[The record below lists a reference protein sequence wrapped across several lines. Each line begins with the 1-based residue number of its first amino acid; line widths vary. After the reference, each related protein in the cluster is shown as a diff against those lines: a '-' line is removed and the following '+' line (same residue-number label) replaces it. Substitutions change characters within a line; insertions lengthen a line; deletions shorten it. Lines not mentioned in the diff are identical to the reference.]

1 MRGWRWW
8 SWGRWHWDW
17 WEWVGGGGAGTGG
30 SGAGGAAGA
39 GQGKELQG
47 VGHLGQVADPVDA
60 VRGGQCLPPSVRGG
74 QGAGVR
80 RHQGPAAG
88 RPARGQH
95 HHRDPPLARRGQH
108 RAQPPRL
115 PDGLQDQGQHPG
127 LRQAQRVLG
136 ILGRRGDQLLAGGH
150 RDREAQPPAGTQ
162 QRGEHRPRVRDQR
175 DRPGGERV
183 RLDVTHRAQAV
194 GHVDK
199 AHAAR
204 PAHRHARRT
213 GRGGQ
218 PGPQGRLY
226 LAERLARRPGR
237 WLGRRLAGQ
246 FVRAAEQHRRTV
258 APVGRQGQLLL
269 HGRVRDGQ
277 QDQVH
282 RPGQVGQGGVAGP
295 AGDPF
300 VTRVDQVDLRPRRA
314 PGHLAD
320 HPLAQAAR
328 PRAGPDQGHR
338 ARFEHGGQRGPVRHA
353 GSRETRSRE
362 TGSRRGGSDVAHVL
376 SPARRRGGG
385 RCPGGALMGSVAEK

>member
-1 MRGWRWW
+1 MGL
-8 SWGRWHWDW
+8 
-17 WEWVGGGGAGTGG
+17 
-30 SGAGGAAGA
+30 SGVRAVGAAWRA
-39 GQGKELQG
+39 QGEELQG

-60 VRGGQCLPPSVRGG
+60 VRGGQRLPPSIRGG
-74 QGAGVR
+74 QGAGVG

-95 HHRDPPLARRGQH
+95 HHRDPPLPRRGQH
-108 RAQPPRL
+108 RAQPARL

-127 LRQAQRVLG
+127 PRQAQRVLG
-136 ILGRRGDQLLAGGH
+136 ILGRGGDQLLAGGH

-194 GHVDK
+194 GHVDE

-204 PAHRHARRT
+204 PADRHARPA
-213 GRGGQ
+213 GRGSQ
-218 PGPQGRLY
+218 PGPQAR
-226 LAERLARRPGR
+226 RLARWPA
-237 WLGRRLAGQ
+237 RRLAGQ
-246 FVRAAEQHRRTV
+246 LVRAAEQHRRTV
-258 APVGRQGQLLL
+258 APVSRQGQLLL
-269 HGRVRDGQ
+269 HGRIRDAQ

-282 RPGQVGQGGVAGP
+282 RPGQVGEGGVAGP
-295 AGDPF
+295 ARDLF
-300 VTRVDQVDLRPRRA
+300 VTRVDQIDLRPRRA

-338 ARFEHGGQRGPVRHA
+338 ARFEHRGQRRPVRHA
-353 GSRETRSRE
+353 RTRQTRS
-362 TGSRRGGSDVAHVL
+362 GRGGSDVTHVL
-376 SPARRRGGG
+376 SPAGRRGAG
-385 RCPGGALMGSVAEK
+385 R